1 MSPLELLESLKKDS
15 SNKVQESLDAIY
27 EICQEQTERGLSDFS
42 IATIAR
48 LGYKR
53 GVPKAQ
59 SIRNKTGEKY
69 RALIQ
74 AFIDNSAPNRAL
86 KKLSQTDNDWISEID
101 NPKHQILVRI
111 LASELKEAKQMINEM
126 IPPKQRIEIY
136 DHSPISQPKASF
148 KLNEIEI
155 RALQYLLSKDFQ
167 KEWRLTPTDQ
177 GALLNEDKKLVF
189 KVATLDAIHKALENL
204 S

>member
-42 IATIAR
+42 ISTIAR

-59 SIRNKTGEKY
+59 SIRNKTGGKY

-74 AFIDNSAPNRAL
+74 AFIDSSTPNRAL
-86 KKLSQTDNDWISEID
+86 KKLSSTDNDWISEIE

-136 DHSPISQPKASF
+136 DHSPVSQPKAPF
-148 KLNEIEI
+148 KLNELEI

-177 GALLNEDKKLVF
+177 GALLNEEKKLVF

>member
-1 MSPLELLESLKKDS
+1 MGPLELLESLKKDS

-27 EICQEQTERGLSDFS
+27 EICQEQKERGLSDFS
-42 IATIAR
+42 ISTIAR

-74 AFIDNSAPNRAL
+74 SFVDSSTPNRTL
-86 KKLSQTDNDWISEID
+86 KKLSQTDNDWISEIE

-126 IPPKQRIEIY
+126 IPPKHRIEIY
-136 DHSPISQPKASF
+136 DHSPAVQTKASF
-148 KLNEIEI
+148 KLNELEI
-155 RALQYLLSKDFQ
+155 RALQYLLSEDFQ
-167 KEWRLTPTDQ
+167 KEWKLISTDQ
-177 GALLNEDKKLVF
+177 GALLNEEKKVVF

>member
-1 MSPLELLESLKKDS
+1 MDSRALLETLKADS
-15 SNKVQESLDAIY
+15 SSKIQESLEAIY
-27 EICQEQTERGLSDFS
+27 EVCLEQKERGLTDFS

-48 LGYKR
+48 LGHKR

-74 AFIDNSAPNRAL
+74 SFADSVQPVKTLQKAS
-86 KKLSQTDNDWISEID
+86 KSQEDWISEID

-111 LASELKEAKQMINEM
+111 LASELKEAKQIINEM
-126 IPPKQRIEIY
+126 ILPKQRIEIF
-136 DHSPISQPKASF
+136 DHKSEIPSTPSF
-148 KLNEIEI
+148 KLTELEI
-155 RALQYLLSKDFQ
+155 RALKHLLSAEFQ
-167 KEWRLTPTDQ
+167 KEWHLSDT
-177 GALLNEDKKLVF
+177 GYGGLINEQNKMVF
-189 KVATLDAIHKALENL
+189 KAGTLDAIRKALEYL

>member
-42 IATIAR
+42 ISTIAR

-86 KKLSQTDNDWISEID
+86 KKLSQTDNDWISEIE

-111 LASELKEAKQMINEM
+111 LASELKEAKQMINEI
-126 IPPKQRIEIY
+126 IPPKQRIEIH
-136 DHSPISQPKASF
+136 DHSPVSQPKASF
-148 KLNEIEI
+148 KLNELEI

-167 KEWRLTPTDQ
+167 KEWRLTPTEQ
-177 GALLNEDKKLVF
+177 GALLSEDKKLIF
-189 KVATLDAIHKALENL
+189 KVATLDAIRKALENL

>member
-155 RALQYLLSKDFQ
+155 KHYNIYYLK
-167 KEWRLTPTDQ
+167 T
-177 GALLNEDKKLVF
+177 F
-189 KVATLDAIHKALENL
+189 KRNGGSRQQIKVHF
-204 S
+204 

>member
-42 IATIAR
+42 ISTIAR

-59 SIRNKTGEKY
+59 SIRNKTGGKY

-74 AFIDNSAPNRAL
+74 AFIDSSTRNRAL
-86 KKLSQTDNDWISEID
+86 KKLSSTDNDWISEIE

-136 DHSPISQPKASF
+136 DHSPVSQPKAPF
-148 KLNEIEI
+148 KLNELEI

-177 GALLNEDKKLVF
+177 GALLNEEKKLVF

>member
-15 SNKVQESLDAIY
+15 SNKVQESLYAIY

>member
-27 EICQEQTERGLSDFS
+27 EICQEQKDRGLSDFS
-42 IATIAR
+42 ISTIAR

-74 AFIDNSAPNRAL
+74 AFIDSSTPNRAL

-126 IPPKQRIEIY
+126 IPPKHRIEIY
-136 DHSPISQPKASF
+136 DHSPVSQPKASF

-155 RALQYLLSKDFQ
+155 RALQYLLSEDFQ
-167 KEWRLTPTDQ
+167 KAWKLTPTDQ
-177 GALLNEDKKLVF
+177 GALLSEDKKLVF
-189 KVATLDAIHKALENL
+189 KVATLDAIRKALENL

>member
-27 EICQEQTERGLSDFS
+27 EICQEQKDRGLSDFS
-42 IATIAR
+42 VSTIAR
-48 LGYKR
+48 LGYMR

-74 AFIDNSAPNRAL
+74 AFIDSSTPNRAL
-86 KKLSQTDNDWISEID
+86 KKLSQTDNDWISEIE

-111 LASELKEAKQMINEM
+111 LASELKAANQMINEI

-136 DHSPISQPKASF
+136 DHSPVSQPKASF

-155 RALQYLLSKDFQ
+155 RALQYLLSEDFQ
-167 KEWRLTPTDQ
+167 KAWKLTSTDQ
-177 GALLNEDKKLVF
+177 GALLNEEKKLVF
-189 KVATLDAIHKALENL
+189 KVATLDAIRKALENL

>member
-1 MSPLELLESLKKDS
+1 MSPFELLESLKKDS

-42 IATIAR
+42 ISTIAR

-74 AFIDNSAPNRAL
+74 AFIDSSTPNRAL
-86 KKLSQTDNDWISEID
+86 KKLSQTDNDWISEIE

-111 LASELKEAKQMINEM
+111 LASELKAANQMINEI

-136 DHSPISQPKASF
+136 DHSPVSQPKASF

-155 RALQYLLSKDFQ
+155 RALQYLLSEDFQ
-167 KEWRLTPTDQ
+167 KAWKLTSTDQ
-177 GALLNEDKKLVF
+177 GALLNEEKKLVF
-189 KVATLDAIHKALENL
+189 KVATLDAIRKALENL

>member
-1 MSPLELLESLKKDS
+1 MSPFELLESLKKDS

-42 IATIAR
+42 ISTIAR

-74 AFIDNSAPNRAL
+74 AFIDSSTPNRAL
-86 KKLSQTDNDWISEID
+86 KKLSQTDNDWISEIE

-111 LASELKEAKQMINEM
+111 LASELKAAKQMVNEM

-136 DHSPISQPKASF
+136 DHSPIVQTKAPF

-155 RALQYLLSKDFQ
+155 RALQYLLSKEFQ

-177 GALLNEDKKLVF
+177 GALLNEEKKLVF

>member
-1 MSPLELLESLKKDS
+1 MDPLELLESLKKDS

-27 EICQEQTERGLSDFS
+27 EICQEQKERGLSDFS
-42 IATIAR
+42 ISTIAR
-48 LGYKR
+48 LGHKR

-74 AFIDNSAPNRAL
+74 AFTDSSTPNKQL
-86 KKLSQTDNDWISEID
+86 KKLSQTANDWISEIE

-111 LASELKEAKQMINEM
+111 LASELKEAKQIINEM

-136 DHSPISQPKASF
+136 DHSPADQTRPLF
-148 KLNEIEI
+148 KLNELET
-155 RALQYLLSKDFQ
+155 RALQYLLSEDFK
-167 KEWRLTPTDQ
+167 KEWRLTSTDQ
-177 GALLNEDKKLVF
+177 GAMLNEDKKVVF
-189 KVATLDAIHKALENL
+189 KVATLDALHKALENL